1 VGIFVEEQDDLASR
15 TLARVAVLQPLGAIA
30 KDVLAARATD
40 LNGIF
45 HDGLKMS
52 ARSLRAS
59 PSMKHIVDQKSAKHA
74 AMAIPAGFEPATR
87 GVAIFLAASNVDG
100 LKQH

>member
-15 TLARVAVLQPLGAIA
+15 TLARIAVLQPLGAIT

-40 LNGIF
+40 LDGVF
-45 HDGLKMS
+45 HGGLKIS

-59 PSMKHIVDQKSAKHA
+59 PSMKQIVDQKSAKRA
-74 AMAIPAGFEPATR
+74 AIAIPAEFELQPAE
-87 GVAIFLAASNVDG
+87 
-100 LKQH
+100 